1 MALGDLEKFNV
12 VAIGISPDSPERQ
25 KKFDEKHNLGF
36 VLLSDI
42 DHKVAEAYGAWGE
55 KKMYGKTVR
64 GIIRSAF
71 LIDEEGKIMK
81 SWYKISPKKTIP
93 VLMGVLQHD
102 EE

>member
-12 VAIGISPDSPERQ
+12 IAIGISPDPPDRQ
-25 KKFDEKHNLGF
+25 KKFDGKHNRGF
-36 VLLSDI
+36 ALLSDI

-55 KKMYGKTVR
+55 KKMYGKTVH

-81 SWYKISPKKTIP
+81 AWYKIGPKKTVP
-93 VLMGVLQHD
+93 ALMGVLQGN